1 MNHSF
6 FRFLLVGLINTF
18 IGLSVMY
25 ALLHGAHLS
34 YWMSTFGGNIAGACV
49 SYVLNKSFTFRSTQS
64 VQHTIYRFFAVISL
78 CYFLAYFI
86 GIRSAFWIMEQV
98 ADLPLT
104 YVEDV
109 AILFGTAFYTIL
121 NYFGQRQF
129 VFSH

>member
-6 FRFLLVGLINTF
+6 LRFLFVGLLNTF

-25 ALLHGAHLS
+25 MLLHTANCS
-34 YWMSTFGGNIAGACV
+34 YWFSTFSGNFAGACV
-49 SYVLNKSFTFRSTQS
+49 SYVLNKSFTFRSEKSIRRT
-64 VQHTIYRFFAVISL
+64 VYRFFGVIGV

-86 GIRSAFWIMEQV
+86 GIRSTLWVFEKL

-104 YVEDV
+104 YVEDI

-121 NYFGQRQF
+121 NYIGQKQF
-129 VFSH
+129 VFSN

>member
-1 MNHSF
+1 MSHSF

-25 ALLHGAHLS
+25 ILLHAAGFS
-34 YWMSTFGGNIAGACV
+34 YWVSTFGGNAAGACV

-64 VQHTIYRFFAVISL
+64 IQHTICRFFAVIGI

-86 GIRSAFWIMEQV
+86 GIRSATWMMEKA

-104 YVEDV
+104 DVEDI

-129 VFSH
+129 VFSN